1 MVCST
6 ANSGREN
13 NASAQSRHFGCG
25 LGLPLLPPKATAL
38 QAQTGILKR
47 DILPLSSGMIP
58 LRTGQM
64 AIDVGRRQFIST
76 LGGAALAWPM
86 TARAQQPALPVI
98 GFLHSEAPGAYAS
111 QLRGFHQGLSEAG
124 FVEGRNVAV
133 EYRWAESHYDRLPA
147 LAADLV
153 ARRVAVIASN
163 GPAVKAAKTA
173 TATMPIVFF
182 VAGDPVQLGL
192 VASLAR
198 PGGNLTG
205 ITNLGVELGPKRLE
219 LLHELVPAATS
230 FAALVNPASPGAGN
244 QSEAVQAA
252 ARALSVQ
259 LAVLNASTEA
269 DFDTVFAKLA
279 ELRAGGL
286 VIVTDPL
293 FNTRQEQ
300 LAALAARRAV
310 PTIYQNR
317 EFTAAGGLASYG
329 ASSEDLWRKIG
340 AYAGR
345 IVKGEKPANLP
356 VQQPT
361 KFELII
367 NLKTAKAL
375 GLTVPA
381 TLQAAADEVIE

>member
-1 MVCST
+1 M
-6 ANSGREN
+6 
-13 NASAQSRHFGCG
+13 
-25 LGLPLLPPKATAL
+25 
-38 QAQTGILKR
+38 
-47 DILPLSSGMIP
+47 
-58 LRTGQM
+58 
-64 AIDVGRRQFIST
+64 
-76 LGGAALAWPM
+76 
-86 TARAQQPALPVI
+86 PVI
-98 GFLHSEAPGAYAS
+98 GFLHSESPGAYAS
-111 QLRGFHQGLSEAG
+111 QLRGFHQGLSEVG
-124 FVEGRNVAV
+124 FVEGRNVTV
-133 EYRWAESHYDRLPA
+133 EYRWAENHYDRLPA
-147 LAADLV
+147 LAEDLV
-153 ARRVAVIASN
+153 QRQVAVIASN

-173 TATMPIVFF
+173 TATIPIVFF
-182 VAGDPVQLGL
+182 AGGDPVALGL

-230 FAALVNPASPGAGN
+230 FAALINPAFPGAGN

-252 ARALSVQ
+252 ARALSLQ
-259 LAVLNASTEA
+259 LAVLNASTEG
-269 DFDTVFAKLA
+269 DFDNVFAKLA

-293 FNTRQEQ
+293 FNARQEQ
-300 LAALAARRAV
+300 LAALAARSAV
-310 PTIYQNR
+310 PTVYQNH
-317 EFTAAGGLASYG
+317 EFTAAGGLSSYG

-345 IVKGEKPANLP
+345 IIKGEKPANLP

-375 GLTVPA
+375 GLTVPP
-381 TLQAAADEVIE
+381 TLQATADEVIE

>member
-1 MVCST
+1 MRRRD
-6 ANSGREN
+6 AI
-13 NASAQSRHFGCG
+13 
-25 LGLPLLPPKATAL
+25 
-38 QAQTGILKR
+38 GI
-47 DILPLSSGMIP
+47 
-58 LRTGQM
+58 
-64 AIDVGRRQFIST
+64 
-76 LGGAALAWPM
+76 LGGAAAASLLRPL
-86 TARAQQPALPVI
+86 TARAQRPALPVI

-133 EYRWAESHYDRLPA
+133 EYRWAESHSDRLPA

-219 LLHELVPAATS
+219 LLHELVPAAAS

-252 ARALSVQ
+252 ARALSMQ

-269 DFDTVFAKLA
+269 DFDTVFAKVA

-300 LAALAARRAV
+300 LAALAARNAV
-310 PTIYQNR
+310 PTIYQNN

-345 IVKGEKPANLP
+345 IIKGEKPADLP

-375 GLTVPA
+375 GLTIPDKLIV
-381 TLQAAADEVIE
+381 LADEVIE